1 MKTLPPALASRLAS
15 GVTTL
20 ATCWRLTRA
29 DGRVLGFTDHDRPL
43 VYDGVSHEAATGFT
57 ASEATSHADLS
68 VGGLEVDGALTS
80 DVLTA
85 ADIEAGLYDGAAIAV
100 DLVDWS
106 DPTLRLALR
115 RGTLGDVSRLDHAFR
130 AEVRS
135 LAHALDETRGRLFQ
149 HGCDAELGDAR
160 CKRTVVPQDATVA
173 EVYDRRRF
181 RVDGL
186 DAVASEAFDRGL
198 ASFTSGRCAGRAG
211 EIRIHRK
218 DATGVMIDLWLTLPE
233 DLAVGDRVTLT
244 EGCDKRFETCRD
256 RFANAVNF
264 RGFPHIPGND
274 FLVSSPAVSG
284 TVNDGG
290 ALVS

>member
-1 MKTLPPALASRLAS
+1 MKTLPPNLAARLAS

-43 VYDGVSHEAATGFT
+43 VYDGVTHEAATGFS
-57 ASEATSHADLS
+57 ASEATAHADLS

-85 ADIEAGLYDGAAIAV
+85 TDIEAGLYDGAEIAI

-106 DPTLRLALR
+106 DPTLRLTLR
-115 RGTLGDVSRLDHAFR
+115 RGTLGDISRLDHAFR

-135 LAHALDETRGRLFQ
+135 LAHVLDETHGRLFQ
-149 HGCDAELGDAR
+149 HCCDAELGDAR
-160 CKRTVVPQDATVA
+160 CKVAIATRAATVA
-173 EVYDRRRF
+173 EVFDRRRF
-181 RVDGL
+181 RVTGL
-186 DAVASEAFDRGL
+186 DDVASSVFDRGL
-198 ASFTSGRCAGRAG
+198 AAFASGTCAGRAG
-211 EIRIHRK
+211 EIRTHRVES
-218 DATGVMIDLWLTLPE
+218 DGVMIDLWLALAE
-233 DLAVGDRVTLT
+233 DLAVGDRLDLT
-244 EGCDKRFETCRD
+244 PGCDKRFETCRD
-256 RFANAVNF
+256 RFANTINF

-284 TVNDGG
+284 AVNDGG

>member
-1 MKTLPPALASRLAS
+1 MKTLPPDLAARLAS

-43 VYDGVSHEAATGFT
+43 VYDGVTHEAATGFS
-57 ASEATSHADLS
+57 ASEATAHADLS

-85 ADIEAGLYDGAAIAV
+85 TDIEAGLYDGAEIAI

-106 DPTLRLALR
+106 DPTLRLTLR
-115 RGTLGDVSRLDHAFR
+115 CGTLGDISRLDHAFR

-135 LAHALDETRGRLFQ
+135 LAHVLDETHGRLFQ
-149 HGCDAELGDAR
+149 HSCDAELGDAR
-160 CKRTVVPQDATVA
+160 CKVAIATRAATVA
-173 EVYDRRRF
+173 EVFDRRRF
-181 RVDGL
+181 RVVGL
-186 DAVASEAFDRGL
+186 DDVSSSVFDRGL
-198 ASFTSGRCAGRAG
+198 AAFASGTCAGRAG
-211 EIRIHRK
+211 EIRTHRVES
-218 DATGVMIDLWLTLPE
+218 DGVMIDLWLALAE
-233 DLAVGDRVTLT
+233 DLAVGDRLDLT
-244 EGCDKRFETCRD
+244 PGCDKRFETCRD
-256 RFANAVNF
+256 RFANTINF

-284 TVNDGG
+284 AVNDGG